1 MAVDLFSPA
10 VLARVP
16 AGFFGAVLGLGGL
29 ANGWRAA
36 SRVWG
41 LPAVIADAL
50 ALTAVAVWAVVAVL
64 WGAKWLRAREAAK
77 TEMLSPVTG
86 GFGGLVPFATMV
98 AGLAVAGT
106 VPALGQA
113 MMILGILG
121 QIVFVPWFVGRLWTG
136 GRPAE
141 ASTPILYLP
150 AVGGSFL
157 VGMCSGALGAAD
169 GAAIAFGIG
178 LASWIGLEAVL
189 LQRLLTGPTLPPP
202 LRPTLGI
209 HLAAPPVAC
218 LSYLAATEGAPG
230 LPGAMLLGY
239 GLLQSL
245 VMIRLVRWTTAS
257 GFGAHWWAFSFGV
270 AAMPLAA
277 LRLIERG
284 IGGAIV
290 PSVAPV
296 LFLLANLIIAG
307 LTVQSLRAILAGR
320 YLPPAP
326 GQGAPMQSQ
335 SQSQSQGAPAKG

>member
-1 MAVDLFSPA
+1 MAVDLFTPA

-16 AGFFGAVLGLGGL
+16 ASFFGAVLGLGGL

-41 LPAVIADAL
+41 LPGAIADGL
-50 ALTAVAVWAVVAVL
+50 ALLAVAVWAVVAML
-64 WGAKWLRAREAAK
+64 WGAKWLLARGAAK
-77 TEMLSPVTG
+77 AEMLAPVTG
-86 GFGGLVPFATMV
+86 GFGGLVPFSTMV
-98 AGLAVAGT
+98 AGLAVVGT

-113 MMILGILG
+113 MMILGIVG
-121 QIVFVPWFVGRLWTG
+121 QILFVPWFVGRLWTG

-178 LASWIGLEAVL
+178 LASWVGLEAVVL
-189 LQRLLTGPTLPPP
+189 HRLMTGPELPPP

-209 HLAAPPVAC
+209 HLAVPSVAC
-218 LSYLAATEGAPG
+218 LSLLAATDGAPG
-230 LPGAMLLGY
+230 LPGFMLFGY
-239 GLLQSL
+239 ALLQGV
-245 VMIRLVRWTTAS
+245 VMIRLALWTTTS
-257 GFGAHWWAFSFGV
+257 PFGAHWWAFSFGV
-270 AAMPLAA
+270 AALPLAS

-290 PSVAPV
+290 PTAAPA
-296 LFLLANLIIAG
+296 LFFLANLIIAG
-307 LTVQSLRAILAGR
+307 LAVQSLRAIVAGR

-326 GQGAPMQSQ
+326 GAPMQSQ
-335 SQSQSQGAPAKG
+335 SQSQGTSAKG